1 MEENMVGKDVWKWK
15 DGVRLLCMEEEKVKG
30 WYEGQRMEEEKACSL
45 PNHVGTFQYCA
56 SNSDH
61 EHGYESGMNKGY
73 GREGMKK
80 GVMI

>member
-1 MEENMVGKDVWKWK
+1 M
-15 DGVRLLCMEEEKVKG
+15 CSS
-30 WYEGQRMEEEKACSL
+30 KACMNIL
-45 PNHVGTFQYCA
+45 GYYA

-80 GVMI
+80 RDNDMRGMENG